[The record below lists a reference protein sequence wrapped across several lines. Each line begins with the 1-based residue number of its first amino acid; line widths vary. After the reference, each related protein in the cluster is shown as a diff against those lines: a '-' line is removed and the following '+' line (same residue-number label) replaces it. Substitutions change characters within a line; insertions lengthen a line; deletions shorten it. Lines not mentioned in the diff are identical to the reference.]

1 MARDFSPLLPSR
13 EIAVKQLKELTNDLV
28 EVMRKNNLPEKEIE
42 YRAERLI
49 KAAEAPPAPCEAVSS
64 QYYNIAHEI
73 RSLEFLGKYGSAR
86 IAMDSISEA
95 GCDIILDDKLQIE
108 CICCSTGKS
117 EDNGWADY
125 LRTERQWEMRDTRIA
140 EDFILSR
147 ITNAISNKRD
157 FYWKHIEK
165 ESAVADRP
173 YIVLFGL
180 GSLHTKVLFD
190 DSGREILRV
199 LFGADKPTLKYDE
212 SNEKFIFDGYTYNRQ
227 LEKWNGSKID
237 SIIFRLKEYRFLS
250 GIIVTVGGVGEE
262 YSENETWL
270 FTNPNAINRLSV
282 EDFKGMPGWREKR
295 QSGNV
300 YKYAWFLIKQE
311 NILLK

>member
-1 MARDFSPLLPSR
+1 MRTPPLLADFIHHRVCKPIC
-13 EIAVKQLKELTNDLV
+13 EKLLT
-28 EVMRKNNLPEKEIE
+28 LP
-42 YRAERLI
+42 
-49 KAAEAPPAPCEAVSS
+49 
-64 QYYNIAHEI
+64 
-73 RSLEFLGKYGSAR
+73 
-86 IAMDSISEA
+86 
-95 GCDIILDDKLQIE
+95 
-108 CICCSTGKS
+108 
-117 EDNGWADY
+117 
-125 LRTERQWEMRDTRIA
+125 TRIA

-165 ESAVADRP
+165 ESAVAGRP
-173 YIVLFGL
+173 YIVFLGL

-282 EDFKGMPGWREKR
+282 EDFKGMPGWRENGK
-295 QSGNV
+295 G
-300 YKYAWFLIKQE
+300 KYVFLADDD
-311 NILLK
+311 

>member
-1 MARDFSPLLPSR
+1 MTKANMSRGYDPIIPSR
-13 EIAVKQLKELTNDLV
+13 DAALNQLPKLTDDLV
-28 EVMRKNNLPEKEIE
+28 EILRKNNLPEKEIE
-42 YRAERLI
+42 YRAERLL

-73 RSLEFLGKYGSAR
+73 RSLEFLSKYGSAR
-86 IAMDSISEA
+86 IAMDSTSEA
-95 GCDIILDDKLQIE
+95 GCDIILDNKLQIE
-108 CICCSTGKS
+108 CICCSPGKS
-117 EDNGWADY
+117 GDNGWADY

-165 ESAVADRP
+165 ESAVAGRP
-173 YIVLFGL
+173 YIVFLGL

-270 FTNPNAINRLSV
+270 FTNPNAINCLT
-282 EDFKGMPGWREKR
+282 EDDLKGMPSWRENSK
-295 QSGNV
+295 G
-300 YKYAWFLIKQE
+300 KYVFLADD
-311 NILLK
+311 NN

>member
-1 MARDFSPLLPSR
+1 MTKANMSRDYDPIIPSR
-13 EIAVKQLKELTNDLV
+13 DTALNQLPKLTDDLV
-28 EVMRKNNLPEKEIE
+28 GILRKNNLPEKEIE
-42 YRAERLI
+42 YRAERLL
-49 KAAEAPPAPCEAVSS
+49 KAAEAQPELCEAVSS

-73 RSLEFLGKYGSAR
+73 RSLEFLSKYGSAR
-86 IAMDSISEA
+86 IAMDSTSEA
-95 GCDIILDDKLQIE
+95 DCDIILDNKLQIE
-108 CICCSTGKS
+108 CICCSPGKS

-140 EDFILSR
+140 ENFILSR

-165 ESAVADRP
+165 KSAVADRP
-173 YIVLFGL
+173 YIVFIGL
-180 GSLHTKVLFD
+180 GSLHTKTLFD
-190 DSGREILRV
+190 ELGREILRV
-199 LFGADKPTLKYDE
+199 LFGTDKPTLKYDE

-270 FTNPNAINRLSV
+270 FTNPNAINCLT
-282 EDFKGMPGWREKR
+282 EDDLKGMPSWRENSK
-295 QSGNV
+295 G
-300 YKYAWFLIKQE
+300 KYVFLADD
-311 NILLK
+311 NN